1 MIKSLGPGLDSL
13 DFLRIALGNQHLFI
27 VIQNS
32 NLSKPLVLTWPQLL
46 QQIQAQLNINANNG
60 INVQD
65 EGSVIQSAAQFLNF
79 IGGGVTVTPSA
90 TGVDI
95 VIPGGGSAAE
105 WGSIGAGTGVGSQA
119 DLVAYLTSNYQP
131 IGNYVPTSRNL
142 TINGVTYDLSA
153 DRSWTITSGVY
164 TADNGLTMLSNNV
177 ALGSASS
184 PGAPLLN
191 NRYIDT
197 GATFGLYLQGQ
208 KTNQNDAVLFINNT
222 ASGGTGLN
230 VTGTG
235 ASAAIK
241 GSSADSFGV
250 FGGSNTS
257 FGVIGQ
263 TLATGRGG
271 VLSEVV
277 SAATNI
283 IALGLRVRHLSSATP
298 VAGFGVSIDFRG
310 ATSANGELA
319 FGRLI
324 YQWTD
329 AVTATRTSKFQ
340 VETVDNAT
348 PSVNL
353 EVLGSGQL
361 ILNKYTTST
370 SFGGL
375 TSVGVLNVD
384 NTGKVFVT
392 PAPTGTGTVTSVG
405 TAGLIS
411 GGPITTTG
419 TITTSMNT
427 NKLVGRGTAG
437 VGVMEEITLG
447 TGLSLTGT
455 TLSATGGGGLKS
467 GTATQVSPGVY
478 TTTIAG
484 VTSYTAGDTYIIKF
498 DSVNDGDSTLNILG
512 VGVAVP
518 MRRNTDVKL
527 NTGAIKANQEIT
539 VVYDGTNFQLIGLVN
554 DQILAYVHNA
564 EGAIISKGQAVY
576 AYQATGGK
584 MSVKLAR
591 ADSDATSAKTIGLVY
606 DSSIGIGGEG
616 YIITQGVLEG
626 VDTSMFSAGDTLY
639 LSGVTFGAYVSTP
652 VYAPTH
658 FVYVGIV
665 ERANANGQ
673 IYVRCQNGYELDE
686 IHDVAIKAPYQVPIN
701 NDVLTYITGTPNLWQ
716 ARSVSTLL
724 PTSVKTG
731 SCGVTFDGG
740 GQVVQNKTAYVQ
752 IPYDG
757 TLGAWSMVADV
768 AGACTI
774 TVSKG
779 TFGTFPPTSA
789 VYSTQPAIPATNIT
803 ASNAGAYN
811 PGMDT
816 ITAGDVLKF
825 DISGVATITWVN
837 LSISITKT

>member
-177 ALGSASS
+177 ALGSSS
-184 PGAPLLN
+184 APGAPLLN

-197 GATFGLYLQGQ
+197 GSTFGLYLQGQ

-222 ASGGTGLN
+222 ASGGTGLR
-230 VTGTG
+230 VDG
-235 ASAAIK
+235 S
-241 GSSADSFGV
+241 GSSLAIRGESSSGQGV
-250 FGGSNTS
+250 YGISNTS
-257 FGVIGQ
+257 VGILGQ
-263 TLATGRGG
+263 TSATGQGAILAS
-271 VLSEVV
+271 VT
-277 SAATNI
+277 SAASNL
-283 IALGLRVRHLSSATP
+283 IALGLRIRHVTSASP
-298 VAGFGVSIDFRG
+298 VAGLGVSIDFRG
-310 ATSANGELA
+310 GTTINGEVS
-319 FGRLI
+319 FGRLM

-329 AVTATRTSKFQ
+329 AVTASRTSKFQ
-340 VETVDNAT
+340 IETVNGAT
-348 PSVNL
+348 GSIVTSVKL

-361 ILNKYTTST
+361 VLNQYTTGT
-370 SFGGL
+370 SFASGL

-384 NTGKVFVT
+384 NTGKVFVG
-392 PAPTGTGTVTSVG
+392 PGGGVPTTRK
-405 TAGLIS
+405 ID
-411 GGPITTTG
+411 TTH
-419 TITTSMNT
+419 
-427 NKLVGRGTAG
+427 
-437 VGVMEEITLG
+437 
-447 TGLSLTGT
+447 SLTGGGDLSADR
-455 TLSATGGGGLKS
+455 TLSLVNDQASPGANKVYGTDSSGTKGWKADPSGGGGLKS

-616 YIITQGVLEG
+616 YIITQGVIEG
-626 VDTSMFSAGDTLY
+626 VNTAAFSAGDTLY
-639 LSGVTFGAYVSTP
+639 LSGTTFGAYTATP
-652 VYAPTH
+652 TYAPTH
-658 FVYVGIV
+658 RVYVGIV
-665 ERANANGQ
+665 ERANTNGQ
-673 IYVRCQNGYELDE
+673 IFVRCQNGYELDE
-686 IHDVAIKAPYQVPIN
+686 IHDVALKSPYQVPAN

-716 ARSVSTLL
+716 ARSVSSLL

-731 SCGVTFDGG
+731 SFGVTVDGVTTVVQV
-740 GQVVQNKTAYVQ
+740 GQVGYVVM
-752 IPYDG
+752 PYDG
-757 TLGAWSMVADV
+757 TITRW
-768 AGACTI
+768 TI
-774 TVSKG
+774 TSNVSGSISFDIWKDASIDTIPTIGDSIVGGVYPLITG
-779 TFGTFPPTSA
+779 TNFGTSTNLTSWT
-789 VYSTQPAIPATNIT
+789 STTFSAGHIFGFYVNSASTIKNATLT
-803 ASNAGAYN
+803 LR
-811 PGMDT
+811 
-816 ITAGDVLKF
+816 V
-825 DISGVATITWVN
+825 
-837 LSISITKT
+837 TKS